1 MSSSLLTF
9 PQKAM
14 QVSLYLY
21 KCVLE
26 QQNTQMCVEEGA
38 WCSRKDC
45 AVLTLSPNPWSALQT
60 PVILQPTAGE
70 THTSGK
76 AMRHSQGLLQYLG
89 TVLVVTLRL
98 AKTRETMYP

>member
-38 WCSRKDC
+38 QCSRKDC
-45 AVLTLSPNPWSALQT
+45 VPTLSPNPWSALQT
-60 PVILQPTAGE
+60 PVIPQPVAGE

-98 AKTRETMYP
+98 AKTRETTYP